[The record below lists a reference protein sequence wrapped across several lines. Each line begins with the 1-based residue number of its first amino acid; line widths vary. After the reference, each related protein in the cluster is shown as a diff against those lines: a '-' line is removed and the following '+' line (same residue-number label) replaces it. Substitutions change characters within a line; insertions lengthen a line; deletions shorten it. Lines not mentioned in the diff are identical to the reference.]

1 MAQQRNAYSMALQA
15 SVAAEQ
21 PIVVR
26 EQQQF
31 IDAEDEAVRIEP
43 VAITSINVD
52 VPTAAIGVFIGE
64 EIEIAV
70 DLVDCL
76 VEFGSDRLSFVEG
89 QRSEEHT
96 SELQSLMRISYAVF
110 CLKKKHYFSL
120 YFFSFLLFFLS
131 LYCIYYLFSYFTF
144 IHLIFFLFFI

>member
-1 MAQQRNAYSMALQA
+1 MAQKRNAYSMALQA

-89 QRSEEHT
+89 QRRSQQFHAGEAAFRPIQWVQRSEEHT
-96 SELQSLMRISYAVF
+96 SELQSLMSI
-110 CLKKKHYFSL
+110 
-120 YFFSFLLFFLS
+120 
-131 LYCIYYLFSYFTF
+131 
-144 IHLIFFLFFI
+144 

>member
-31 IDAEDEAVRIEP
+31 IDAEDEAVRIET

-52 VPTAAIGVFIGE
+52 VPTAAIGVFIGKE
-64 EIEIAV
+64 LEIAV
-70 DLVDCL
+70 ELEHCL
-76 VEFGSDRLSFVEG
+76 VEFGSVPLSSDQG
-89 QRSEEHT
+89 QRRVH
-96 SELQSLMRISYAVF
+96 QFPAGAVEF
-110 CLKKKHYFSL
+110 RPMK
-120 YFFSFLLFFLS
+120 
-131 LYCIYYLFSYFTF
+131 
-144 IHLIFFLFFI
+144 

>member
-31 IDAEDEAVRIEP
+31 IDAEDEAVRIEL

-52 VPTAAIGVFIGE
+52 VPTAAIGVFIGV

-76 VEFGSDRLSFVEG
+76 VEFGYDRLSFVEG
-89 QRSEEHT
+89 QRRCQQFQDRKST
-96 SELQSLMRISYAVF
+96 RMN
-110 CLKKKHYFSL
+110 FS
-120 YFFSFLLFFLS
+120 
-131 LYCIYYLFSYFTF
+131 
-144 IHLIFFLFFI
+144 H

>member
-52 VPTAAIGVFIGE
+52 VPTAANGVFIGD
-64 EIEIAV
+64 EIEIAN
-70 DLVDCL
+70 
-76 VEFGSDRLSFVEG
+76 
-89 QRSEEHT
+89 EHT
-96 SELQSLMRISYAVF
+96 DGCGWHINIDDRKSTRLNSNHF
-110 CLKKKHYFSL
+110 CESRMP
-120 YFFSFLLFFLS
+120 SS
-131 LYCIYYLFSYFTF
+131 D
-144 IHLIFFLFFI
+144 

>member
-76 VEFGSDRLSFVEG
+76 VEFG
-89 QRSEEHT
+89 RSEEHT

-110 CLKKKHYFSL
+110 CLKKKKRK
-120 YFFSFLLFFLS
+120 
-131 LYCIYYLFSYFTF
+131 
-144 IHLIFFLFFI
+144 

>member
-1 MAQQRNAYSMALQA
+1 MRISDWSSNVYS
-15 SVAAEQ
+15 S
-21 PIVVR
+21 
-26 EQQQF
+26 
-31 IDAEDEAVRIEP
+31 DHEAVRIEP

-89 QRSEEHT
+89 QRRSQQFHAGEAAFRPIQDRKSTRLNSSH
-96 SELQSLMRISYAVF
+96 
-110 CLKKKHYFSL
+110 
-120 YFFSFLLFFLS
+120 
-131 LYCIYYLFSYFTF
+131 
-144 IHLIFFLFFI
+144 

>member
-31 IDAEDEAVRIEP
+31 IDAEDEAVWIEP
-43 VAITSINVD
+43 VAITGINVD

-89 QRSEEHT
+89 QRRSQQFHAGEAAFRPIQWVQPILRNHIKAGT
-96 SELQSLMRISYAVF
+96 LRGFGGGRPCSPCPLAQF
-110 CLKKKHYFSL
+110 
-120 YFFSFLLFFLS
+120 
-131 LYCIYYLFSYFTF
+131 
-144 IHLIFFLFFI
+144 